1 MWARDV
7 SEDKDNVSLS
17 TRHII
22 LHCLSSCTILS
33 LFKVSPWEDEI
44 GLSAPLSGPRTVPHL
59 PQEKDIEWLWRE
71 TDREQIKPVVRGAG
85 QEGQG
90 GDEEDNI
97 SDGQLITTGS

>member
-1 MWARDV
+1 M
-7 SEDKDNVSLS
+7 
-17 TRHII
+17 
-22 LHCLSSCTILS
+22 
-33 LFKVSPWEDEI
+33 
-44 GLSAPLSGPRTVPHL
+44 PHL